1 MVEDVIQVKMFD
13 KEHEKDL
20 EFAVNRFLR
29 KLEDE
34 DVVDIK
40 YQVTVDVDRD
50 EQVYCF
56 SAMVMYKA

>member
-1 MVEDVIQVKMFD
+1 MFD

-20 EFAVNRFLR
+20 EVALNRFL
-29 KLEDE
+29 KKIDDE
-34 DVVDIK
+34 DIVDIK

-56 SAMVMYKA
+56 SAMVIYKA

>member
-1 MVEDVIQVKMFD
+1 VVEAVIQVKMFD

-40 YQVTVDVDRD
+40 Y
-50 EQVYCF
+50 
-56 SAMVMYKA
+56 

>member
-1 MVEDVIQVKMFD
+1 VVETVIQVKMID
-13 KEHEKDL
+13 TEHEKDL

>member
-1 MVEDVIQVKMFD
+1 MFD

>member
-1 MVEDVIQVKMFD
+1 VVQVKVFD

-20 EFAVNRFLR
+20 EVALNRFL
-29 KLEDE
+29 KKFD
-34 DVVDIK
+34 DDDIVDIK

-56 SAMVMYKA
+56 SAMVIYKA

>member
-1 MVEDVIQVKMFD
+1 MVEAVIQVKMFD
-13 KEHEKDL
+13 KENEKYL